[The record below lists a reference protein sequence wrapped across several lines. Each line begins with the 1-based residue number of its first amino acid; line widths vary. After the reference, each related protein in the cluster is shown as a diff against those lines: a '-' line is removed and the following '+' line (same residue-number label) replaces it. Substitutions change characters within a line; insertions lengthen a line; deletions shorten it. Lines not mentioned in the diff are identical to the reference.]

1 MSLGTAVCALCLW
14 AGAALLF
21 GRIGWFRQLSLVER
35 LGSHVPG
42 ARRKRSGS
50 TAGLSVRSFKD
61 VFAPLASDVG
71 EKVAQLFGVAD
82 GLAVRLRRIGSPL
95 NPSTFRVRQVGHAAL
110 SCGAALVVQLLAG
123 LPWAI
128 GLLVVAGAPL
138 LTFLVVEQ
146 RLLTASQRHQRRL
159 FDELPVIAEQ
169 IGMLLGAGYSLG
181 SALNRIAQRSNGLS
195 ARHLVVVTNRI
206 RQGLDEAEALA
217 EWAQLVELPE
227 LHRLVSVL
235 ALNREAGDLGRL
247 IGEEARSM
255 RREAQRRAMS
265 EVERRDQLVW
275 IPVTVATL
283 VPGVMLMAIPFISA
297 LDAWTG
303 L

>member
-1 MSLGTAVCALCLW
+1 MTLTVAVGAICLW
-14 AGAALLF
+14 VGSTLLLA
-21 GRIGWFRQLSLVER
+21 RQAWFRRVGLVER
-35 LGSHVPG
+35 LSSHVPG
-42 ARRKRSGS
+42 ARRTHS
-50 TAGLSVRSFKD
+50 TAGNAVSVRSFRD

-71 EKVAQLFGVAD
+71 ERVAELFGVAD
-82 GLAVRLRRIGSPL
+82 GLTIRLRRISSPL
-95 NPSTFRVRQVGHAAL
+95 DASAFRVRQVGRAAL
-110 SCGAALVVQLLAG
+110 AAGVAVGVHVMVG
-123 LPWAI
+123 LPWVVGILLTA
-128 GLLVVAGAPL
+128 GLPL
-138 LTFLVVEQ
+138 LTFLVIEQ

-181 SALNRIAQRSNGLS
+181 SALNRLAQRSNGLC
-195 ARHLVVVTNRI
+195 AQHLSTVTNRV
-206 RQGLDEAEALA
+206 RQGLGEADALA
-217 EWAQLVELPE
+217 EWAQLVDVPE
-227 LHRLVSVL
+227 LHRLVAVL

-255 RREAQRRAMS
+255 RREAQRRSMAD
-265 EVERRDQLVW
+265 VERRDQLVW

-303 L
+303 I